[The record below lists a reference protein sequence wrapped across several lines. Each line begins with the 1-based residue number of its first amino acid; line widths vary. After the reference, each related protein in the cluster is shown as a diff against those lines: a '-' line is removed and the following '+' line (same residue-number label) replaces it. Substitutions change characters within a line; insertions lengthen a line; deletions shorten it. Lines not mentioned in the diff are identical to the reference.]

1 MFQYKN
7 QTPIEVRPGK
17 WNHIAW
23 IDPTGTGI
31 WEEVAVVNID
41 NNGNVH
47 HIPLSSLDQIDKRR
61 LFDIISN
68 RQATLFPLYELF
80 AQKTLGNAMNA
91 LEYFQQVVKILTPS
105 GQVLTPRLGQV
116 GGAAAQLQQIA
127 QNSR

>member
-1 MFQYKN
+1 
-7 QTPIEVRPGK
+7 
-17 WNHIAW
+17 
-23 IDPTGTGI
+23 
-31 WEEVAVVNID
+31 
-41 NNGNVH
+41 
-47 HIPLSSLDQIDKRR
+47 
-61 LFDIISN
+61 
-68 RQATLFPLYELF
+68 LF